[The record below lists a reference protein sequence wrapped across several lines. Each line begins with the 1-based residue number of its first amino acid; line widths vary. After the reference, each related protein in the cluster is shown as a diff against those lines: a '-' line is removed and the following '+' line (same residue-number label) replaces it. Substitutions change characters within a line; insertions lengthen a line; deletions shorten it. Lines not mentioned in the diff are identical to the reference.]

1 MQLRYENTF
10 EPSKFIMY
18 LHLKFNSIFMYI
30 ALTCAVHL
38 GSMGLTSASAAFF
51 SLFAV
56 YYLLIN
62 RHCSRQRSS
71 LNLIQKNKTKE
82 RNKTYIGLSLP
93 HVPRG
98 KSPNPDV
105 ELYWM

>member
-38 GSMGLTSASAAFF
+38 GSMASAAFF
-51 SLFAV
+51 PLFAV

-82 RNKTYIGLSLP
+82 RNKT
-93 HVPRG
+93 
-98 KSPNPDV
+98 
-105 ELYWM
+105 